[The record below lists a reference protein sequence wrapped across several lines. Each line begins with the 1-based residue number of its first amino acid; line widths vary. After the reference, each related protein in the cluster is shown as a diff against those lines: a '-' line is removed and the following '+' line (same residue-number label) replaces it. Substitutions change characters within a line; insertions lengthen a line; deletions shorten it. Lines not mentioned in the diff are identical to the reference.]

1 MNQPPLK
8 EAGDAFARFVQLIA
22 RLRAPGGCPWDRE
35 QTHESLKPMT
45 LEEAYEVV
53 EAIDRRDDQELA
65 GELGDLLLQVV
76 FHAQLA
82 TEGGRFTIA
91 DVIERVFEKMVHR
104 HPHVF
109 ADHPAA
115 TPGEVLR
122 NWEAIKEEER
132 DRKGKASD
140 ASMLDSVSRSLP
152 ATMEA
157 FQMTTKVSRV
167 GFDWPDVTSVLAKLE
182 EEVGELKEA
191 IAAGAGPAAVG
202 EDGRDPDEIEDA
214 VALGDEAR
222 APRAQGRQV
231 PHVKSDAGAVDPQ
244 RVGRTV
250 SDGRPNRERRQHD
263 RACAQHAAQG
273 PVLLGQVSRRA
284 IGDAMGKL
292 RHVVPPG
299 RQCIPW
305 QNSR

>member
-1 MNQPPLK
+1 MDQPPPK

-35 QTHESLKPMT
+35 QTHETLKPMT

-53 EAIDRRDDQELA
+53 EAIDRGDDQELA

-91 DVIERVFEKMVHR
+91 DVIERVFEKMVRR

-122 NWEAIKEEER
+122 NWEALKEEER
-132 DRKGKASD
+132 AGKGKGSD

-167 GFDWPDVTSVLAKLE
+167 GFDWPDAASVLAKLE
-182 EEVGELKEA
+182 EELGELKEA
-191 IAAGAGPAAVG
+191 VAAGEGPAAVG
-202 EDGRDPDEIEDA
+202 EEIGDLLFVIVNLSRRLGVDPESALKAGNRKFRRRFRYVEERLRARGKRPADSSLEEMDG
-214 VALGDEAR
+214 LWDEAK
-222 APRAQGRQV
+222 RQEASAEGDQRG
-231 PHVKSDAGAVDPQ
+231 PGSRGAV
-244 RVGRTV
+244 
-250 SDGRPNRERRQHD
+250 
-263 RACAQHAAQG
+263 
-273 PVLLGQVSRRA
+273 
-284 IGDAMGKL
+284 
-292 RHVVPPG
+292 
-299 RQCIPW
+299 
-305 QNSR
+305 

>member
-1 MNQPPLK
+1 MDQPPPK

-35 QTHESLKPMT
+35 QTHETLKPMT

-53 EAIDRRDDQELA
+53 EAIDRGDDQELA

-91 DVIERVFEKMVHR
+91 DVIERVFEKMVRR

-122 NWEAIKEEER
+122 NWEALKQEER
-132 DRKGKASD
+132 AGKGKGSD

-167 GFDWPDVTSVLAKLE
+167 GFDWPDAASVLTKLE

-191 IAAGAGPAAVG
+191 VAAGEGPTAVG
-202 EDGRDPDEIEDA
+202 EEIGDLLFVIVNLSRRLGVDPESALKAGNRKFRRRFRYVEERLRARGKRPADSSLEEMDG
-214 VALGDEAR
+214 LWDEAK
-222 APRAQGRQV
+222 RQEGSAEGDQRG
-231 PHVKSDAGAVDPQ
+231 PGSRGAV
-244 RVGRTV
+244 
-250 SDGRPNRERRQHD
+250 
-263 RACAQHAAQG
+263 
-273 PVLLGQVSRRA
+273 
-284 IGDAMGKL
+284 
-292 RHVVPPG
+292 
-299 RQCIPW
+299 
-305 QNSR
+305 

>member
-1 MNQPPLK
+1 MNQPLLK
-8 EAGDAFARFVQLIA
+8 KAGDAFARFVELIA

-53 EAIDRRDDQELA
+53 EAIDRGDDQELA

-82 TEGGRFTIA
+82 SEGGRFTIA
-91 DVIERVFEKMVHR
+91 DVIERVLEKMVRR

-122 NWEAIKEEER
+122 NWEALKEEER
-132 DRKGKASD
+132 AGKGKGSD
-140 ASMLDSVSRSLP
+140 TSMLDSVSRSLP

-167 GFDWPDVTSVLAKLE
+167 GFDWPDATSVLAKLE

-191 IAAGAGPAAVG
+191 VAAGEGPTAVG
-202 EDGRDPDEIEDA
+202 DEIGDLLFVIVNLA
-214 VALGDEAR
+214 RHLG
-222 APRAQGRQV
+222 
-231 PHVKSDAGAVDPQ
+231 VDPESALKAGNRKFRRRFRYVEERLRARGKKPADSSLDEMDALWNEAKRQ
-244 RVGRTV
+244 EGSGEGDQRRVGPRGA
-250 SDGRPNRERRQHD
+250 D
-263 RACAQHAAQG
+263 
-273 PVLLGQVSRRA
+273 
-284 IGDAMGKL
+284 
-292 RHVVPPG
+292 
-299 RQCIPW
+299 
-305 QNSR
+305 

>member
-132 DRKGKASD
+132 ARKGKASD

-182 EEVGELKEA
+182 EEEGELKEA
-191 IAAGAGPAAVG
+191 IAAGAGPAAGG
-202 EDGRDPDEIEDA
+202 EEIGDLLFVIVTRPCQLGAAPESGVKAGNRKFRRRFRFVEERLRARGKRPADSSLEEMDG
-214 VALGDEAR
+214 LWDEAK
-222 APRAQGRQV
+222 RQEG
-231 PHVKSDAGAVDPQ
+231 SGEGD
-244 RVGRTV
+244 
-250 SDGRPNRERRQHD
+250 
-263 RACAQHAAQG
+263 QG
-273 PVLLGQVSRRA
+273 PGSRGA
-284 IGDAMGKL
+284 D
-292 RHVVPPG
+292 
-299 RQCIPW
+299 
-305 QNSR
+305 

>member
-1 MNQPPLK
+1 MDQPPPK

-35 QTHESLKPMT
+35 QTHETLKPMT

-53 EAIDRRDDQELA
+53 EAIDRGDDQELA

-91 DVIERVFEKMVHR
+91 DVIERVFEKMVRR

-122 NWEAIKEEER
+122 NWEALKEEER
-132 DRKGKASD
+132 AGKGKGSD

-167 GFDWPDVTSVLAKLE
+167 GFDWPDAASVLTKLE

-191 IAAGAGPAAVG
+191 VAAGEGPTAVG
-202 EDGRDPDEIEDA
+202 EEIGDLLFVIVNLSRRLGVDPESALKAGNRKFRRRFRYVEERLRARGKRPADSSLEEMDG
-214 VALGDEAR
+214 LWDEAK
-222 APRAQGRQV
+222 RQEGSAEGDQRG
-231 PHVKSDAGAVDPQ
+231 PGSRGAV
-244 RVGRTV
+244 
-250 SDGRPNRERRQHD
+250 
-263 RACAQHAAQG
+263 
-273 PVLLGQVSRRA
+273 
-284 IGDAMGKL
+284 
-292 RHVVPPG
+292 
-299 RQCIPW
+299 
-305 QNSR
+305 

>member
-1 MNQPPLK
+1 MNQPPPK
-8 EAGDAFARFVQLIA
+8 EAGAAFARFVELIA

-53 EAIDRRDDQELA
+53 EAIDRGDDQELA

-82 TEGGRFTIA
+82 REGGRFTIA
-91 DVIERVFEKMVHR
+91 DVIEGVFEKMVRR

-122 NWEAIKEEER
+122 NWEALKEEER
-132 DRKGKASD
+132 AGKGKGSD

-167 GFDWPDVTSVLAKLE
+167 GFDWPDTTSVLAKLE

-191 IAAGAGPAAVG
+191 IAAGEGPAAAGEEIGDLLFVIVNLSRHLGVDPESALKAGNRKFRRRFQYVEEGLRARGKRPADSSLEEMDALWDEAKRREGSG
-202 EDGRDPDEIEDA
+202 EDD
-214 VALGDEAR
+214 
-222 APRAQGRQV
+222 Q
-231 PHVKSDAGAVDPQ
+231 
-244 RVGRTV
+244 
-250 SDGRPNRERRQHD
+250 
-263 RACAQHAAQG
+263 
-273 PVLLGQVSRRA
+273 RRA
-284 IGDAMGKL
+284 GPRGAD
-292 RHVVPPG
+292 
-299 RQCIPW
+299 
-305 QNSR
+305 

>member
-1 MNQPPLK
+1 VDNIGDMNQPPPK
-8 EAGDAFARFVQLIA
+8 EAGAAFARFVELIA

-53 EAIDRRDDQELA
+53 EAIDRGDDQELA

-82 TEGGRFTIA
+82 REGGRFTIA
-91 DVIERVFEKMVHR
+91 DVIEGVFEKMVRR

-122 NWEAIKEEER
+122 NWEALKEEER
-132 DRKGKASD
+132 AGKGKGSD

-167 GFDWPDVTSVLAKLE
+167 GFDWPDATSVLAKLE

-191 IAAGAGPAAVG
+191 IAAGEGPAAAGEEIGDLLFVIVNLSRHLGVDPESALKAGNRKFRRRFQYVEEGLRARGKRPADSSLEEMDALWDEAKRREGSG
-202 EDGRDPDEIEDA
+202 EDD
-214 VALGDEAR
+214 
-222 APRAQGRQV
+222 Q
-231 PHVKSDAGAVDPQ
+231 
-244 RVGRTV
+244 
-250 SDGRPNRERRQHD
+250 
-263 RACAQHAAQG
+263 
-273 PVLLGQVSRRA
+273 RRA
-284 IGDAMGKL
+284 GPRGAD
-292 RHVVPPG
+292 
-299 RQCIPW
+299 
-305 QNSR
+305 

>member
-35 QTHESLKPMT
+35 QTHETLKSMT

-53 EAIDRRDDQELA
+53 EAIDRGDDQELA
-65 GELGDLLLQVV
+65 SELGDLLLQVV

-91 DVIERVFEKMVHR
+91 DVIERVLEKMVRR

-122 NWEAIKEEER
+122 NWEALKEEER
-132 DRKGKASD
+132 AGKGKGSD

-167 GFDWPDVTSVLAKLE
+167 GFDWPDAASVLAKLE
-182 EEVGELKEA
+182 EEVGELKGA
-191 IAAGAGPAAVG
+191 LAAGEGPAAVG
-202 EDGRDPDEIEDA
+202 EEIGDLLFVIVNLSRRLGVDPESALKAGNRKFRRRFRYVEERLRARGKRPADSSLEEMDG
-214 VALGDEAR
+214 LWDEAK
-222 APRAQGRQV
+222 RQEGSAEGDQRG
-231 PHVKSDAGAVDPQ
+231 PGSRGAD
-244 RVGRTV
+244 
-250 SDGRPNRERRQHD
+250 
-263 RACAQHAAQG
+263 
-273 PVLLGQVSRRA
+273 
-284 IGDAMGKL
+284 
-292 RHVVPPG
+292 
-299 RQCIPW
+299 
-305 QNSR
+305 

>member
-1 MNQPPLK
+1 MNQPPPK
-8 EAGDAFARFVQLIA
+8 EAGAAFARFVELIA

-53 EAIDRRDDQELA
+53 EAIDRGDDQELA

-82 TEGGRFTIA
+82 REGGRFTIA
-91 DVIERVFEKMVHR
+91 DVIEGVFEKMVRR

-122 NWEAIKEEER
+122 NWEALKEEER
-132 DRKGKASD
+132 AGKGKGSD

-167 GFDWPDVTSVLAKLE
+167 GFDWPDATSVLAKLE

-191 IAAGAGPAAVG
+191 IAAGEGPAAAGEEIGDLLFVIVNLSRHLGVDPESALKAGNRKFRRRFQYVEEGLRARGKRPADSSLEEMDALWDEAKRREGSG
-202 EDGRDPDEIEDA
+202 EDD
-214 VALGDEAR
+214 
-222 APRAQGRQV
+222 Q
-231 PHVKSDAGAVDPQ
+231 
-244 RVGRTV
+244 
-250 SDGRPNRERRQHD
+250 
-263 RACAQHAAQG
+263 
-273 PVLLGQVSRRA
+273 RRA
-284 IGDAMGKL
+284 GPRGAD
-292 RHVVPPG
+292 
-299 RQCIPW
+299 
-305 QNSR
+305 

>member
-1 MNQPPLK
+1 MDNTGVMNQPPLK
-8 EAGDAFARFVQLIA
+8 EAGDAFARFVQLVA

-132 DRKGKASD
+132 ARKGKASD

-202 EDGRDPDEIEDA
+202 EEIGDLLFVIVNLSRHLGADPESALKAGNRKFRRRFRFVEERLRARGKRPADSSLEEMDG
-214 VALGDEAR
+214 LWDEAK
-222 APRAQGRQV
+222 RQEG
-231 PHVKSDAGAVDPQ
+231 SGEGD
-244 RVGRTV
+244 
-250 SDGRPNRERRQHD
+250 
-263 RACAQHAAQG
+263 QG
-273 PVLLGQVSRRA
+273 PGSRGA
-284 IGDAMGKL
+284 D
-292 RHVVPPG
+292 
-299 RQCIPW
+299 
-305 QNSR
+305 

>member
-53 EAIDRRDDQELA
+53 EAIDHRDDQELA

-82 TEGGRFTIA
+82 TEGARFTIA
-91 DVIERVFEKMVHR
+91 DVIERVFEKMVRR

-132 DRKGKASD
+132 AGKGKGSD
-140 ASMLDSVSRSLP
+140 ASMLDSVSRGLP

-167 GFDWPDVTSVLAKLE
+167 GFDWPDATSVLSKLE

-191 IAAGAGPAAVG
+191 VAAGEDPAAVG
-202 EDGRDPDEIEDA
+202 EEIGDLLF
-214 VALGDEAR
+214 VIVNLSRRLG
-222 APRAQGRQV
+222 
-231 PHVKSDAGAVDPQ
+231 VDPESALKAGNRKFRRRFRYVEEQ
-244 RVGRTV
+244 LRARGKRPAD
-250 SDGRPNRERRQHD
+250 SSLEEMDGLWNEAKGLEEKRAGDHSGARPRGAD
-263 RACAQHAAQG
+263 
-273 PVLLGQVSRRA
+273 
-284 IGDAMGKL
+284 
-292 RHVVPPG
+292 
-299 RQCIPW
+299 
-305 QNSR
+305 